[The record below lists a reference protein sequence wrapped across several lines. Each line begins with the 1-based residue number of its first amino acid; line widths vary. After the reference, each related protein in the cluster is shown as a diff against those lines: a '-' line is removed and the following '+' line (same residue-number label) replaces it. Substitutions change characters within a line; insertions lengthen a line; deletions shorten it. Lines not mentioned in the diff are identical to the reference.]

1 MAIVSAMRR
10 ATDFRLGSEA
20 GVTLVEMIVA
30 IVVTGILVA
39 LASMFGRNQIEA
51 YFDVTNRAAL
61 TDAADTALRRIA
73 RDLQAAL
80 PNSVRVSGDYIEF
93 VPVRDAGRYRA
104 MLTPAATG
112 DILDFTLAA
121 DSSFDVLGPTVAV
134 AAGEQ
139 LVVYNL
145 GIPGADVHVGDVRR
159 AIPAGGVG
167 ATRQRRL
174 HSSANPM
181 PLASPMNR
189 FTSSASR
196 LPIVV
201 MSVRGRA
208 APLELRLRCGTADA
222 AWRRQQCDPCK
233 WRHGLCHFHHA
244 PGVQQRNGIVSIRL
258 TLTGNGESVTL
269 MQQVDVLNSP

>member
-1 MAIVSAMRR
+1 MRR
-10 ATDFRLGSEA
+10 ATELHLSRAA

-39 LASMFGRNQIEA
+39 LTSMFGRNQIEA

-61 TDAADTALRRIA
+61 SDAADTALRRIT

-104 MLTPAATG
+104 MQTPAATG
-112 DILDFTLAA
+112 DILDFSLAA
-121 DSSFDVLGPTVAV
+121 DASFDVLGPTVAV

-145 GIPGADVHVGDVRR
+145 GIAGADVYAGDVRR

-167 ATRQRRL
+167 AARASVVFTPT
-174 HSSANPM
+174 ANPF

-189 FTSSASR
+189 FY
-196 LPIVV
+196 IVGQPV
-201 MSVRGRA
+201 TYRCDTGAGVVRRHWNYGFVA
-208 APLELRLRCGTADA
+208 AQPTPPGAGSNAILVNGVTACA
-222 AWRRQQCDPCK
+222 ISY
-233 WRHGLCHFHHA
+233 A
-244 PGVQQRNGIVSIRL
+244 PGVQQRNGIVSLRL

>member
-61 TDAADTALRRIA
+61 TDAADTAAPHRPRPAGGVAEQRA
-73 RDLQAAL
+73 RQWRLHR
-80 PNSVRVSGDYIEF
+80 VR
-93 VPVRDAGRYRA
+93 PRA
-104 MLTPAATG
+104 MPAATAQC
-112 DILDFTLAA
+112 DPCRDRRHPRFHLAA
-121 DSSFDVLGPTVAV
+121 DSSFDVPRPTVAV

-145 GIPGADVHVGDVRR
+145 GIPGADVLRWRR
-159 AIPAGGVG
+159 ATRDPAGGVG

-174 HSSANPM
+174 HSERRAHAAGLPDE
-181 PLASPMNR
+181 PL
-189 FTSSASR
+189 
-196 LPIVV
+196 LH
-201 MSVRGRA
+201 
-208 APLELRLRCGTADA
+208 
-222 AWRRQQCDPCK
+222 RRPA
-233 WRHGLCHFHHA
+233 GYL
-244 PGVQQRNGIVSIRL
+244 SL
-258 TLTGNGESVTL
+258 
-269 MQQVDVLNSP
+269 

>member
-1 MAIVSAMRR
+1 MRR

-145 GIPGADVHVGDVRR
+145 GIPGADVYVGDVRR

-167 ATRQRRL
+167 AARASVVFTP
-174 HSSANPM
+174 SASPM

-189 FTSSASR
+189 FYIVGQPVTYRCDVGAGVVRRHWNYGFVVAQPMPPGGGSSAT
-196 LPIVV
+196 LVNGV
-201 MSVRGRA
+201 
-208 APLELRLRCGTADA
+208 TACA
-222 AWRRQQCDPCK
+222 ISY
-233 WRHGLCHFHHA
+233 A

-269 MQQVDVLNSP
+269 MQQVDVLNSPWR